1 MYATLKSIW
10 GNLPRRL
17 RLALTGLTVLA
28 LGYMFGFLWFLSE
41 IPKSNLAG
49 PQPTADAIVVLTGG
63 PERIDA
69 AMDLLT
75 SGRGARLLV
84 SGVHPEVTKEELSD
98 LLSPDKALFD
108 CCVDMDW
115 RAEDTIGN
123 AAETASW
130 VEANGFQS
138 LLVVTSAYH
147 LPRALRELS
156 HTMPT
161 VELRGHPVFHDE
173 VHLDKWWRYSGTSR
187 LLIAEYS
194 KFLLTLV
201 RLGGLE
207 EV

>member
-1 MYATLKSIW
+1 MYARLKSIW
-10 GNLPRRL
+10 AKMPRKIRL
-17 RLALTGLTVLA
+17 VITGLLVLA
-28 LGYMFGFLWFLSE
+28 CVYSGGFFWFLSE
-41 IPKSNLAG
+41 IPKSVQTG
-49 PQPTADAIVVLTGG
+49 PQAPSDAIVVLTGG
-63 PERIDA
+63 PARIDA
-69 AMDLLT
+69 AMGLLT
-75 SGRGARLLV
+75 SGKGARLLV
-84 SGVHPEVTKEELSD
+84 SGVHPRVTKEELSD
-98 LLSPDKALFD
+98 LLSADKALFD

-123 AAETASW
+123 AAETAAW
-130 VEANGFQS
+130 AEANNFQT

-147 LPRALRELS
+147 LPRALRELG

-161 VELRGHPVFHDE
+161 TELTGHPVFHDG
-173 VHLDKWWRYSGTSR
+173 VHLDDWWLYSGTTR

>member
-10 GNLPRRL
+10 GKLPQKL
-17 RLALTGLTVLA
+17 RLVLTGLSVLV
-28 LGYMFGFLWFLSE
+28 LVYGLGFLWFLSE
-41 IPKSNLAG
+41 IPKSGQTG
-49 PQPTADAIVVLTGG
+49 PAPSADAIVVLTGG
-63 PERIDA
+63 PERIDS

-84 SGVHPEVTKEELSD
+84 SGVHPGVTKEELSD
-98 LLSPDKALFD
+98 LLSADKALFD

-130 VEANGFQS
+130 VEANGFQN

-147 LPRALRELS
+147 MPRALRELG
-156 HTMPT
+156 HTMPA
-161 VELRGHPVFHDE
+161 VELRGHPVFHNG
-173 VHLDKWWRYSGTSR
+173 VHLDEWWRYSGTSR

>member
-1 MYATLKSIW
+1 MYARLKSIW
-10 GNLPRRL
+10 AKMPRKIRL
-17 RLALTGLTVLA
+17 VLTGLLVLA
-28 LGYMFGFLWFLSE
+28 CVYSGGFLWFLSE
-41 IPKSNLAG
+41 IPRSVQTG
-49 PQPTADAIVVLTGG
+49 PQSPSDAIVVLTGG
-63 PERIDA
+63 PARIDA
-69 AMDLLT
+69 AMGLLT

-84 SGVHPEVTKEELSD
+84 SGVHPGVTKEELSG
-98 LLSPDKALFD
+98 LLSADKALFD

-123 AAETASW
+123 AAETAAW
-130 VEANGFQS
+130 VEANSFQT

-147 LPRALRELS
+147 LPRALRELG

-161 VELRGHPVFHDE
+161 TELTGHPVFHDG
-173 VHLDKWWRYSGTSR
+173 VHLDDWWLYSGTTR

>member
-10 GNLPRRL
+10 GKLPRRL

-28 LGYMFGFLWFLSE
+28 LGYAAGFLWFLNE
-41 IPKSNLAG
+41 IPTPSQADAH
-49 PQPTADAIVVLTGG
+49 PTADAIVVLTGG

-69 AMDLLT
+69 AMDLLA

-115 RAEDTIGN
+115 RAENTIGN
-123 AAETASW
+123 AAETAAW

-156 HTMPT
+156 HTMPDID
-161 VELRGHPVFHDE
+161 LRGHPVFHDG
-173 VHLDKWWRYSGTSR
+173 VHLDEWWRYSGTSR

>member
-10 GNLPRRL
+10 GKLPRRL
-17 RLALTGLTVLA
+17 RLALSGLTIMA
-28 LGYMFGFLWFLSE
+28 LGYTIGFLWFLSE
-41 IPKSNLAG
+41 IPNPGQAG
-49 PQPTADAIVVLTGG
+49 PRPTADAIVVLTGG

-84 SGVHPEVTKEELSD
+84 SGVHPEVTKEKLSD
-98 LLSPDKALFD
+98 LLSPDKTLFD

-115 RAEDTIGN
+115 RAENTIGN

-130 VEANGFQS
+130 VETNGFQS

-156 HTMPT
+156 HAMPD
-161 VELRGHPVFHDE
+161 VELQGHPVFHNE
-173 VHLDKWWRYSGTSR
+173 VHLNDWWRYSGTSR

>member
-1 MYATLKSIW
+1 LV
-10 GNLPRRL
+10 
-17 RLALTGLTVLA
+17 LTGLTALA
-28 LGYMFGFLWFLSE
+28 LGYAVGFLWFLSE
-41 IPKSNLAG
+41 IPQPNLAG

-147 LPRALRELS
+147 LPRALRELG
-156 HTMPT
+156 HTMPA
-161 VELRGHPVFHDE
+161 VDLRGHPVFHDE
-173 VHLDKWWRYSGTSR
+173 VHLDDWWRYSGTSR

>member
-10 GNLPRRL
+10 GKLPRRL
-17 RLALTGLTVLA
+17 RLGLTSLTVLA
-28 LGYMFGFLWFLSE
+28 LGYAVGFLWFLSE
-41 IPKSNLAG
+41 IPESDREG

-63 PERIDA
+63 SERIEA

-84 SGVHPEVTKEELSD
+84 SGVHPEVTKEKLSD

-108 CCVDMDW
+108 CCVDIDW
-115 RAEDTIGN
+115 KAKDTIGN

-130 VEANGFQS
+130 AEANGFQS

-147 LPRALRELS
+147 MPRALRELS
-156 HTMPT
+156 HAMPT
-161 VELRGHPVFHDE
+161 IDLQGHPVFHDE
-173 VHLDKWWRYSGTSR
+173 VRLDDWWRYSGTSR